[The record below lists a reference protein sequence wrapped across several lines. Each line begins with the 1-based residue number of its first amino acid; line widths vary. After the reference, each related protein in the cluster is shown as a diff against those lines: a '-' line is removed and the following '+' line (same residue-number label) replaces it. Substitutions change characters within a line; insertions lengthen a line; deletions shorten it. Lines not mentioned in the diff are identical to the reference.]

1 MNVRL
6 QFLIWLQTKLVD
18 VMGWVEEEIRYEREG

>member
-6 QFLIWLQTKLVD
+6 QFLIWLQNKLVD